1 MTRSL
6 AGSRGSF
13 QLGDDDGDS
22 HSHTSSVNTH
32 ESERQSFESF
42 VRHLHD
48 LQTPDDHRPVFPV
61 DQMSM
66 APSDVGHHGD
76 PAQTSDDLDH
86 GIGIAQTSDDLSHDG
101 GITQT
106 SDDSGHHDPTC
117 LISDSSS
124 YSDHQQELDQDS
136 ADVGHHHSA
145 DDDMT
150 LEEATRHLEL
160 TQSSDHGNNPVSS
173 VQSLHYPTPGS
184 QMIHLELRSHCEAV
198 IRALEAIRESA
209 TGIIDSDDP
218 MNGRHGGPHY
228 GFRYELAP
236 YYRWAMSRIAT
247 EAEISLSVFDAQ
259 LRNSRVRDAQALG
272 EDTGDITDGSEDDQE
287 KHESESGDHQTH
299 SKTM

>member
-13 QLGDDDGDS
+13 QLGGDDNDS

-42 VRHLHD
+42 VQHLHD
-48 LQTPDDHRPVFPV
+48 LQRPDDHRPVFPI

-66 APSDVGHHGD
+66 GPSDVGRHGRHD
-76 PAQTSDDLDH
+76 DTAQTSDDL
-86 GIGIAQTSDDLSHDG
+86 GHDG

-106 SDDSGHHDPTC
+106 SDDPGHHNRTC
-117 LISDSSS
+117 LSSNSSS
-124 YSDHQQELDQDS
+124 GSEHQQQLDQGS
-136 ADVGHHHSA
+136 AVVDHHASA

-150 LEEATRHLEL
+150 LEEAARHLDLSE
-160 TQSSDHGNNPVSS
+160 SSDHGHNPISS
-173 VQSLHYPTPGS
+173 VPSLHYPAPGS

-247 EAEISLSVFDAQ
+247 EAELSLSVFDAQ
-259 LRNSRVRDAQALG
+259 LRNLRVRDAQALG
-272 EDTGDITDGSEDDQE
+272 EDNGDITDGDEDQE
-287 KHESESGDHQTH
+287 KHEGESGDHHTH